1 MPAEVV
7 IGAAELDKAFQ
18 RAGATMQRE
27 LDNRLRF
34 YAQPVVA
41 DAEALALASGAGPA
55 WSDMRVGASRRL
67 VYVAPVKRGTR
78 IESLKRPKFARR
90 LLSRAM
96 EPALNRNRANIERQF
111 DELLARIERGF
122 HRG

>member
-1 MPAEVV
+1 
-7 IGAAELDKAFQ
+7 
-18 RAGATMQRE
+18 MQRE

-41 DAEALALASGAGPA
+41 DAEALALAADAGPE

-67 VYVAPVKRGTR
+67 VYVAPVQRGTR
-78 IESLKRPKFARR
+78 IRSMKRPNFARR

-96 EPALNRNRANIERQF
+96 EPALNRNRASIERKF
-111 DELLARIERGF
+111 EELLARIERDF
-122 HRG
+122 NRG